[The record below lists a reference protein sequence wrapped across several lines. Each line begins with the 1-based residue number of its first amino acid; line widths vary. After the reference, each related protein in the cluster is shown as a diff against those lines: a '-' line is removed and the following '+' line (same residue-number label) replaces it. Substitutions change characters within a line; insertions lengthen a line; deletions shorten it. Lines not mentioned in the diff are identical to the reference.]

1 MYQQPVDSKELCFFT
16 GVWGLV
22 FTSVWLVFYTAPHW
36 GELVSAEVAMNGGST
51 PLILVLYASH
61 TVNNGVHNYA
71 WFVICEEEGS
81 VATGLLQGAKAV
93 ALFIASAALF
103 CRCCAPP
110 TRQLVRTGWFRG

>member
-51 PLILVLYASH
+51 PLILVLYVSH

-103 CRCCAPP
+103 CRYCAPP
-110 TRQLVRTGWFRG
+110 TRQLVSTGWFRG